1 MKVCNILSY
10 CIFTFLFL
18 IFIYFKLKLSDKRS
32 NIESRVLHFNQNDRL
47 NREFPIKTSTPCW
60 CSALIKYV
68 DESTKLL
75 EDRYNETILKASCI
89 ILYGLSM
96 CIAYL
101 NTVFFFIFYSVL
113 DVYTTSGKFNK
124 LERRLLKS
132 LNQNNTPF
140 RIGVIGGSYSL
151 QNSFS
156 GNSWSFNI
164 TRFLNK
170 ILSVGTCRPESVLPL
185 QDINATCRNTTN
197 ISNIQFYKGCNIGSK
212 YTSSG
217 SVFCSSFPNNSSK
230 EASYHVSGFLPL
242 EYICDNTVSPVRDCS
257 IFRGRCKII
266 LIIFIPS
273 RIKFKFKFYVSITI
287 NSN

>member
-1 MKVCNILSY
+1 MKVSNILSY
-10 CIFTFLFL
+10 CIITFLFF
-18 IFIYFKLKLSDKRS
+18 IFIYFKLKLSDTRL
-32 NIESRVLHFNQNDRL
+32 NIELKAFHLSRNDRL
-47 NREFPIKTSTPCW
+47 NREFPTKMASPCW

-89 ILYGLSM
+89 ILYVFSM
-96 CIAYL
+96 YISYL
-101 NTVFFFIFYSVL
+101 NIVCRFCLSFVL

-132 LNQNNTPF
+132 LNQNNNNNAPLPF

-197 ISNIQFYKGCNIGSK
+197 VSNIQFYKGCNIGSK
-212 YTSSG
+212 YTLSG

-242 EYICDNTVSPVRDCS
+242 EYICDNTVSPIRDCS
-257 IFRGRCKII
+257 IFRGRCKI
-266 LIIFIPS
+266 
-273 RIKFKFKFYVSITI
+273 K
-287 NSN
+287 